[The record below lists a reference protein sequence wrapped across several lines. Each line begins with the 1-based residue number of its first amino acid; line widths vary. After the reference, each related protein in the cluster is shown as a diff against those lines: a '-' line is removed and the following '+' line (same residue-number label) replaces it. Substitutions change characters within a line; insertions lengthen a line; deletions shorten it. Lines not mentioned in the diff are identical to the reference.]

1 MDNKKSGIHIELI
14 PNMYEI
20 GVFRPAMASR
30 RRLRMITIGAI
41 AVLCLVFWG
50 VGNFIH
56 HSASFFINLALIIGM
71 YIGVLLIAY
80 LLAVTIGDIVFS
92 GPWLE
97 KMYKGPSFIPEDV
110 QEQAALLK
118 NKNIYFI
125 LMWVF
130 SIVVLGFGCDFCT
143 GRNVHWYQNIG
154 SGLVLLKSDDP
165 GEQFNA
171 LEKLSNPFHS
181 EKWKDEEIQAQVIS
195 MLDVKDEKVRAQAAY
210 LVGYARMPDAE
221 QSLISILTSA
231 EAQIHTRSEAAIALG
246 RLDWKPARA
255 QLISE
260 LHRNFAQ
267 DHSDTEFVPSIL
279 YAFYE
284 MKDKTAVTDAIQIL
298 NTCLE
303 KQDCSIQ
310 IYQYAFFY
318 LKSLK
323 IQEASAVSFKYLSSQ
338 VPLEQ
343 RCYAADMLRFAS
355 SQSDVPEMKRVFEKT
370 PQSSQCDVVFRKY
383 HSEAAIILFEQD
395 PMRSLL
401 LRAVGNYYNPDDYD
415 WIWMIGSNK
424 NENDLTRKVAEMY
437 TRAMR
442 ERGLVK

>member
-1 MDNKKSGIHIELI
+1 MAKKSGIHIELI

-20 GVFRPAMASR
+20 GVFRPAMATR
-30 RRLRMITIGAI
+30 RRLRIITIGAI

-50 VGNFIH
+50 VGTFIH
-56 HSASFFINLALIIGM
+56 HSASFFVNLALIIAA
-71 YIGVLLIAY
+71 YIGVLLVAY

-110 QEQAALLK
+110 QDQAALLK

-130 SIVVLGFGCDFCT
+130 SIVVLGLGCDFCT

-171 LEKLSNPFHS
+171 LEKLSNPFHA
-181 EKWKDEEIQAQVIS
+181 EKWKDEEIQAQAIS
-195 MLDVKDEKVRAQAAY
+195 MLNASDEKVRAQAAY
-210 LVGYARMPDAE
+210 LVGYARMPDGE
-221 QSLISILTSA
+221 QTLISILTDA
-231 EAQIHTRSEAAIALG
+231 GANKHTRSEAAIALG
-246 RLDWKPARA
+246 RLDWKPARG
-255 QLISE
+255 QLSSE
-260 LHRNFAQ
+260 LRRSFAQ
-267 DHSDTEFVPSIL
+267 DHSDTELVPSIL

-284 MKDKTAVTDAIQIL
+284 MKDRAVASEAIQIL

-303 KQDCSIQ
+303 KQDCSLQ

-323 IQEASAVSFKYLSSQ
+323 IADASAVSFKYLSSQ
-338 VPLEQ
+338 IPLEQ

-355 SQSDVPEMKRVFEKT
+355 TQSDVPEMKRVFEQT
-370 PQSSQCDVVFRKY
+370 PQTSQCAVVFRKY

-401 LRAVGNYYNPDDYD
+401 LRAVGNYFDPKDYD

-437 TRAMR
+437 TREMLD
-442 ERGLVK
+442 RGLVK

>member
-1 MDNKKSGIHIELI
+1 MAKNNGIHIELI

-20 GVFRPAMASR
+20 GVFRPAMATR
-30 RRLRMITIGAI
+30 RRLRIITICAVAI
-41 AVLCLVFWG
+41 LCLIFWG

-56 HSASFFINLALIIGM
+56 HSVSFFINLALIIGM
-71 YIGVLLIAY
+71 YIGVLLVAY
-80 LLAVTIGDIVFS
+80 LLAVTIGDVVFS

-110 QEQAALLK
+110 QQQAALLK

-125 LMWVF
+125 LMWVL
-130 SIVVLGFGCDFCT
+130 SIVVLGVGCDFCT
-143 GRNVHWYQNIG
+143 GRNVQWYQNIG

-165 GEQFNA
+165 DEQFNA
-171 LEKLSNPFHS
+171 LEKLSNPFHT
-181 EKWKDEEIQAQVIS
+181 EKWKDAEIQAQVIS
-195 MLDVKDEKVRAQAAY
+195 LLGAENETVRAQAAY

-221 QSLISILTSA
+221 QSLVSLLTNTN
-231 EAQIHTRSEAAIALG
+231 AQTHTRSEAAIALG
-246 RLDWKPARA
+246 RLDWRPARA
-255 QLISE
+255 QMMSE
-260 LHRNFAQ
+260 MRRSFAQ
-267 DHSDTEFVPSIL
+267 NHADTEFVPSLL

-284 MKDKTAVTDAIQIL
+284 MKDKTAVSEAVQIL
-298 NTCLE
+298 NTCFE
-303 KQDCSIQ
+303 QQDCSLQ

-323 IQEASAVSFKYLSSQ
+323 ISEASAVSFKYLASQ

-343 RCYAADMLRFAS
+343 RCYAADILRFAS

-370 PQSSQCDVVFRKY
+370 PQTSQCDVVFRKY

-401 LRAVGNYYNPDDYD
+401 LRAVGNYYDPNDYD
-415 WIWMIGSNK
+415 WIWMIGSNQ

-442 ERGLVK
+442 EKGLVK